1 MALSHKSFAR
11 SMQKKRKSSIGDHK
25 LPKAW
30 KDLDDTPE
38 QFTKTSSG
46 EQFLIFNKEVDNTTG
61 ARILGF
67 SSPSLLDVLRNA
79 SDISIDGTFDITKW
93 TLFSQVK
100 IAILVNLFY
109 IFRPFF
115 GLTFSSLISKVK

>member
-11 SMQKKRKSSIGDHK
+11 SLQKTRKSSFGDHK

-46 EQFLIFNKEVDNTTG
+46 VQFLIFNREVDNTTG

-79 SDISIDGTFDITKW
+79 TDISIDGTFDITKW